1 MAEHKIFRCGNWVK
15 GGKCGAILLIA
26 DIEGKIEEQQGTLSV
41 KCKKC
46 GARNEVKMQTIYK

>member
-1 MAEHKIFRCGNWVK
+1 MADHKIFRCGNLRK
-15 GGKCGAILLIA
+15 GDKCGAILLIA
-26 DIEGKIEEQQGTLSV
+26 DIEGTIEEHSGTLTI